1 LENKDRQEAIRKK
14 GFDMNGAADYSET
27 TDYGKIKVGLKTLED
42 AIIDLGFYKKV
53 EGRRCIDKRVVLR
66 AIIDKD
72 YRAIRVISDYF
83 YRTNGIYQRI
93 VNYYATMYR

>member
-1 LENKDRQEAIRKK
+1 MENKDRQKAIRDK
-14 GFDMNGAADYSET
+14 GFNMNGT

-42 AIIDLGFYKKV
+42 AILNLGNYKRIKDH
-53 EGRRCIDKRVVLR
+53 RCFFDKATIIK
-66 AIIDKD
+66 AIADKD
-72 YRAIRVISDYF
+72 YRALRIISDYF